1 MSAPLYPDE
10 TGLPMTVWVAPRG
23 QARRDAR
30 IVVNGVRGPRMTLV
44 LPVVVAVAAVPRLI
58 SGKLPLVYERMVL
71 AWVALNAEA
80 LADFWAGAVGVV
92 GLGRRLRALPRTEGR
107 RLARDARAEAQL

>member
-1 MSAPLYPDE
+1 
-10 TGLPMTVWVAPRG
+10 MTVWVAPRG

-44 LPVVVAVAAVPRLI
+44 LPVVVAVAPPRLV

-71 AWVALNAEA
+71 AWVALNVEA

-107 RLARDARAEAQL
+107 RLARDARADAAAP